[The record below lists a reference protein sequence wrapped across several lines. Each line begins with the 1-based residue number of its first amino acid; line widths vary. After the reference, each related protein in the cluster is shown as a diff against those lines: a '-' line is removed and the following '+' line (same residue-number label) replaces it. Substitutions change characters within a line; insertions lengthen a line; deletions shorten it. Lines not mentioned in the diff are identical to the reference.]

1 MSRPLVASTS
11 ASGTTRDL
19 DRLILRRLMPLLIA
33 AYVIAFID
41 RTNIGLAKEHLEAD
55 LGLSAAAYGLGA
67 GLFFLAYAVCE
78 VPSNLIMHRV
88 GARLWITRIMITWGL
103 LSAAMAFVQGPVSF
117 YALRVLLGAAE
128 AGLFPGVMLYLTYWF
143 GREQRAR
150 VNGYFLVAVC
160 LANIVGAPLGGA
172 LLELDG
178 WMGWQG
184 WQWMFVLEGLP
195 AVVLAAVVWKLL
207 PNGPTDARWLDRGQA
222 EQLVARLRQEQEE
235 GVAASG
241 THSFA
246 GVLRDRQILLVIAV
260 YFTHQ
265 IAVYSLTYFLPSIIS
280 GWGELSDL
288 TIGLL
293 TALPWVAAA
302 IGTLFLPRFA
312 ADRRGARLL
321 LVGGLAAMAVGL
333 VIGALAGPVV
343 ALIGFCLAA
352 STFFVV
358 QSILF
363 AVPAGRLSGMALA
376 GGLALVNTLGILG
389 GFVGPYVM
397 GLLETATGKAESGL
411 WFVITLLVV
420 GAALSTALKPRTGV
434 PGDQTVMA
442 GVTGSRR

>member
-1 MSRPLVASTS
+1 
-11 ASGTTRDL
+11 
-19 DRLILRRLMPLLIA
+19 
-33 AYVIAFID
+33 
-41 RTNIGLAKEHLEAD
+41 
-55 LGLSAAAYGLGA
+55 
-67 GLFFLAYAVCE
+67 
-78 VPSNLIMHRV
+78 
-88 GARLWITRIMITWGL
+88 
-103 LSAAMAFVQGPVSF
+103 
-117 YALRVLLGAAE
+117 
-128 AGLFPGVMLYLTYWF
+128 
-143 GREQRAR
+143 
-150 VNGYFLVAVC
+150 
-160 LANIVGAPLGGA
+160 
-172 LLELDG
+172 
-178 WMGWQG
+178 
-184 WQWMFVLEGLP
+184 MFVLEGLP
-195 AVVLAAVVWKLL
+195 AVALAAVVWKML

-222 EQLVARLRQEQEE
+222 EELVARLRREQEE

-280 GWGELSDL
+280 GWGDLSDL

-312 ADRRGARLL
+312 VNRRGARLL
-321 LVGGLAAMAVGL
+321 LVGGIAAMAVGL
-333 VIGALAGPVV
+333 VIGALAGP
-343 ALIGFCLAA
+343 ALALVGFCLAA

-397 GLLETATGKAESGL
+397 GLLETATGEAESGL
-411 WFVITLLVV
+411 WFVIGLLVV
-420 GAALSTALKPRTGV
+420 GATLSAALKPRTSL
-434 PGDQTVMA
+434 PADQTAVA
-442 GVTGSRR
+442 DVTGGRR